1 MDESNL
7 SIIIGESQMKECIS
21 LYSCL
26 VHVQLIVKYKLT
38 MCYFP
43 QVVYCLNIFKLKI
56 GVNFISS
63 KYTCT
68 NTQLEET
75 HEHPRKLLSP
85 FHQENVIK
93 SQC

>member
-7 SIIIGESQMKECIS
+7 SIIIGENHKKEGVS

-26 VHVQLIVKYKLT
+26 VHVQLIVNYKLT

-43 QVVYCLNIFKLKI
+43 HVVYCLNIFKLKI

-75 HEHPRKLLSP
+75 HEHP
-85 FHQENVIK
+85 QEVAFSISTK
-93 SQC
+93 KMW